1 MPRFGGV
8 RKSKTDAVRVRN
20 RMNKG
25 GDNTKIRRYSIGKV
39 KAGWV
44 VYRRRVR

>member
-8 RKSKTDAVRVRN
+8 RKSKTDAIRVRN
-20 RMNKG
+20 RMNGK
-25 GDNTKIRRYSIGKV
+25 NTNVRKYHIGKV

-44 VYRRRVR
+44 VYRRKVK